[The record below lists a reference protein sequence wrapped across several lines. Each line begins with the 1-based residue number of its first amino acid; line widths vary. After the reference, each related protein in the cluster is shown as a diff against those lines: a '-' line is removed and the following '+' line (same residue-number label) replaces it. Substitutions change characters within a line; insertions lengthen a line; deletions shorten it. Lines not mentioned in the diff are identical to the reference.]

1 MTSTSSAN
9 SYIWYTWTSGT
20 SSSTDTSTDTFTW
33 SNWNTESSSTST
45 SISDSEVWGRWNYT
59 TRVTHYYAEPN
70 QEERI
75 DVRPDLSALREK
87 RKKQKEAREI
97 AEEKALQLL
106 LDLIG
111 EEQLKVYKETGRL
124 FVKGNKY
131 DYIVQKSGFIKRVE
145 KDKITDLCVH
155 LDNRYKY
162 PDTDNVVAL
171 KLALETEE
179 DVILNKANNHGYSKR
194 PEKLPLAACM

>member
-45 SISDSEVWGRWNYT
+45 ATCDTSWVAWNIQYRSTYT
-59 TRVTHYYAEPN
+59 ARLKSPYERGD
-70 QEERI
+70 EER
-75 DVRPDLSALREK
+75 RLKALRKK
-87 RKKQKEAREI
+87 REEDKKV

-111 EEQLKVYKETGRL
+111 EDQLKIYKETGRL

-171 KLALETEE
+171 KLALETDE
-179 DVILNKANNHGYSKR
+179 DVILNKANNHGSSKR
-194 PEKLPLAACM
+194 PEKLPIAACM

>member
-45 SISDSEVWGRWNYT
+45 ATCDTSWVTWNIQYRSTYT
-59 TRVTHYYAEPN
+59 ARLKSPYERGD
-70 QEERI
+70 EER
-75 DVRPDLSALREK
+75 RLKALRKK
-87 RKKQKEAREI
+87 RKEDKKV

-111 EEQLKVYKETGRL
+111 EDQLKIYKETGRL